1 MPQWIITPD
10 KYLTPEEVKQLRKTC
25 HDAALLAKAKGVQA
39 PVRDSL
45 IIELALGTGLRV
57 SEISNLK
64 VEDLHLK
71 KGQNS
76 LLVNKGKGGKSRV
89 VVFGPR
95 LKKQILEFLDYRVTD
110 SAYLFPSQRGEQMT
124 RSGIQQVFKKFTKK
138 ADLPSRYSIHA
149 LRHTY
154 ATNIYKSS
162 GYNLRLVQQQL
173 GHSSPTTTS
182 VYSAVLNP
190 DLDQAVNRLES
201 EEE

>member
-25 HDAALLAKAKGVQA
+25 HDAALLAKAKGIQA
-39 PVRDSL
+39 SVRDAL
-45 IIELALGTGLRV
+45 IIEVALNTGLRV
-57 SEISNLK
+57 SELSNLR
-64 VEDLHLK
+64 VEHLYLK

-76 LLVNKGKGGKSRV
+76 LIVRNGKGGKSRV
-89 VVFGPR
+89 VVFGPM
-95 LKKQILEFLDYRVTD
+95 LKKQILEFLDYRVTN
-110 SAYLFPSQRGEQMT
+110 STYLFPSQRDERMT
-124 RSGIQQVFKKFTKK
+124 RSGIQQVFKKMAMK
-138 ADLPSRYSIHA
+138 AGLPSRYSIHA

-173 GHSSPTTTS
+173 GHSSITTTS

-190 DLDQAVNRLES
+190 DLDQAVKKLES